1 NKALTPIDQ
10 GPFYAARFVL
20 SDLGTKGG
28 VVTDEHGRALRPD
41 GSAVPGL
48 YAVGNTAA
56 PMTGPYYPGPGAPLG
71 TAMVFASLAV
81 ADLVG

>member
-1 NKALTPIDQ
+1 MRGYPEDHARAFDPPPIT
-10 GPFYAARFVL
+10 F
-20 SDLGTKGG
+20 
-28 VVTDEHGRALRPD
+28 TDAHGRALRPD
-41 GSAVPGL
+41 GSALPGL

-81 ADLVG
+81 RDLVD

>member
-1 NKALTPIDQ
+1 
-10 GPFYAARFVL
+10 
-20 SDLGTKGG
+20 
-28 VVTDEHGRALRPD
+28 VVTDAHGRALRPD
-41 GSAVPGL
+41 GSAIPGL

-81 ADLVG
+81 RDLVG